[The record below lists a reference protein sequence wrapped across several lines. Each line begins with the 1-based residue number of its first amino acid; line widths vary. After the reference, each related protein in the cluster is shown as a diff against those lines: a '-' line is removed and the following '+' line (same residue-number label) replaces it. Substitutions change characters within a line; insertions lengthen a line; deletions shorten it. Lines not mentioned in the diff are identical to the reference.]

1 MAREVLSERV
11 ATEVATLSALSRDRL
26 VELWVQS
33 FGTSPPRSCGR
44 PLLELAAAYVIQEKA
59 LGGLKPAVRRALD
72 RDPAPKGEDTGR
84 PRSRKSSD
92 KTPTGYSI
100 RPGARLVREWNGR
113 TYHVDVVTE
122 GFVWNGKTHRSL
134 SAIARAI
141 TGAQWSGP
149 RFFGL

>member
-1 MAREVLSERV
+1 MARGVVAERV
-11 ATEVATLSALSRDRL
+11 ATEVAALSGLSREKL
-26 VELWVQS
+26 VEFWEQS

-44 PLLELAAAYVIQEKA
+44 PLLQLAAASVIQEKA

-72 RDPAPKGEDTGR
+72 RVPTPSNSDAGG
-84 PRSRKSSD
+84 PRSRMGSD
-92 KTPTGYSI
+92 KTQSGSSL